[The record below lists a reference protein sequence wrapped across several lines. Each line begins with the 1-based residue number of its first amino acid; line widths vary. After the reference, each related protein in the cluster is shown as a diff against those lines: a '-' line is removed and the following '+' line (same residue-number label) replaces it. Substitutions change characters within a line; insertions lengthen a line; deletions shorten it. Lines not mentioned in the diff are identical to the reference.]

1 MMMLMMMMMMMMM
14 VIPCLLS
21 KVRTGDPTAQWRSI
35 ICHSNEVPK
44 HITIN
49 LLAPELFFLI

>member
-1 MMMLMMMMMMMMM
+1 MMMMLMMMMMM